1 MRCFVAFDLPRPV
14 RNHLGKVCAPLR
26 ERYDI
31 RWVPPD
37 QMHLTVLF
45 AGELDEDGVDALCA
59 EVEQC
64 ELSPITMSLQPFGVF
79 PPKGIPRIVWAGLG
93 GDVDALRAT
102 TEHFEAVAEPFGVP
116 REKRAFTPHVTL
128 GRVKSQFGVLA
139 LIDQLAELSA
149 ELKDKPF
156 SLPSLSLYES
166 RLTPKGP
173 RYDVVVRRPLGGTF

>member
-1 MRCFVAFDLPRPV
+1 VRCFVAFDLPRPV
-14 RNHLGKVCAPLR
+14 RNHLSKVVAPLR

-31 RWVPPD
+31 RWVPPE

-45 AGELDEDGVDALCA
+45 AGELHDDGIDTLGR
-59 EVEQC
+59 EVEGC
-64 ELSPITMSLQPFGVF
+64 ELSTMSLALQPFGVF

-93 GDVDALRAT
+93 GDVEALRNT
-102 TEHFEAVAEPFGVP
+102 QQHFEAVAEPLGVP

-139 LIDQLAELSA
+139 LIDQLAELSS

-156 SLPSLSLYES
+156 PVPSLSLYES

-173 RYDVVVRRPLGGTF
+173 QYDVIVRRPLGGTF